1 MNAWD
6 TKPEAHQEDVP
17 TPRTDTQN
25 VFLCRGQRAPADER
39 CSAIMGHVIGHTAAS
54 SGWLYRNRWMLW
66 LPMAPLAGFASL
78 WGLSIGVGDIDLEAG
93 GRFALTIFYL
103 PVLWLISAA
112 VVGGVCVGGL
122 AICDKRGVRASRG
135 LAVAL
140 AGAGVIEALLFG
152 LAVMIGHNYAAR
164 AQSLRCRAA
173 GRFIWVRTSAH
184 QRKTFC
190 VKAFGS
196 VPRPSSV
203 PA

>member
-1 MNAWD
+1 MLCNHGARD
-6 TKPEAHQEDVP
+6 RSHGC
-17 TPRTDTQN
+17 
-25 VFLCRGQRAPADER
+25 VFWLAVSQPLDAVASDG
-39 CSAIMGHVIGHTAAS
+39 AARRVR
-54 SGWLYRNRWMLW
+54 LIV
-66 LPMAPLAGFASL
+66 
-78 WGLSIGVGDIDLEAG
+78 GLSIGVGDIDLEAG

-173 GRFIWVRTSAH
+173 GRFVWVRTSAH